1 MKTRGGPTWLS
12 SGRRYYSKVGLE
24 SNDPVTVFS
33 TGDEDVSHEKPGTP
47 CVYLEPD
54 SRLVHVLDT
63 DKKERGTI
71 RSDGLMPLGRHVMC
85 QGTEVLWVLSVRSV
99 VRKRHTLC
107 PVVGDQWTFNTPFFW
122 WQQLSGSV
130 SGTPRLLGTVG
141 PTKRLWF
148 MMIEAGRDTPDVLA
162 AVAFMHRKWWRW

>member
-1 MKTRGGPTWLS
+1 LKTRGGPTWLS

-47 CVYLEPD
+47 CVYLEPG

-63 DKKERGTI
+63 DQKERGTI

-85 QGTEVLWVLSVRSV
+85 QGTEVLWGLSVRSV